1 MRPGCTPDPEPSIG
15 CRRHQDIAM
24 IEEAGTAKEAKEAE
38 LEGEVDD
45 LRTMGRVASAGLG
58 HGQDEELY
66 IPKSDLEKALDD
78 ELLRSQDPTG
88 ASFQDA
94 HREREIGLT
103 KLSEEVVVRVA
114 NMILCFPTPMDR

>member
-1 MRPGCTPDPEPSIG
+1 
-15 CRRHQDIAM
+15 M
-24 IEEAGTAKEAKEAE
+24 IKKAGMAEDAAEAE

-58 HGQDEELY
+58 HGQDEEIY
-66 IPKSDLEKALDD
+66 IQKDLDEKALDD
-78 ELLRSQDPTG
+78 ELHPTG
-88 ASFQDA
+88 ASFQVA

-114 NMILCFPTPMDR
+114 NMILCFPAPIDR